1 MTYIYQ
7 TATES
12 MFHDAFVR
20 TGRKDQFSYEGRA
33 ALYGYPAD
41 LADGTGEPVELDVI
55 ALCCDFTEYES
66 VEEYNVAHETTY
78 YGWMDVEGL
87 AAQID
92 EYSRGSAIVHNL

>member
-7 TATES
+7 TITES

-20 TGRKDQFSYEGRA
+20 MGRKDQFSYEGRA
-33 ALYGYPAD
+33 ALYGY
-41 LADGTGEPVELDVI
+41 LAELVNDTGEPFELDVV

-66 VEEYNVAHETTY
+66 IEEYNVAHETTY
-78 YGWMDVEGL
+78 YSWMDVEGL

-92 EYSRGSAIVHNL
+92 EYSRGGAIVYSH